1 MQTIPDEHLSNTDS
15 EANDTT
21 PLLRAT
27 SDQYSIFTTTQ
38 KRLIILA
45 AALASS
51 FSPLS
56 ANIYYPAI
64 NSIAK
69 DLNVGPSQIN
79 LTITTYMVLFFCLK
93 NMSQITDFQ
102 GYRYAKALHLLSWVR
117 WPTKQAGV
125 LPTFAAFWFIS
136 RVT

>member
-1 MQTIPDEHLSNTDS
+1 MQPITDEDLSSTDS

-27 SDQYSIFTTTQ
+27 TDRYSVFTTTK
-38 KRLIILA
+38 KRLIILT

-56 ANIYYPAI
+56 ANIYYPAL

-69 DLNVGPSQIN
+69 DLHVGPSQIN
-79 LTITTYMVLFFCLK
+79 LTITTYMV
-93 NMSQITDFQ
+93 
-102 GYRYAKALHLLSWVR
+102 
-117 WPTKQAGV
+117 WPSACHHQ
-125 LPTFAAFWFIS
+125 PNN
-136 RVT
+136 